1 MSIRR
6 NLLIALLS
14 ALVLV
19 GLAASAATYFAAR
32 NEANELFDYQ
42 LRQMALSLRDQTLQS
57 RNEFFPE
64 FDYDFIV
71 QVWDSAG
78 TRVYLSNQ
86 NIALPQSGLGFDT
99 VPVNG
104 EDWRTFTMSDGVKV
118 IQVAQPMSLRRD
130 RAAAIALRILAPLL
144 ASLPLFALLI
154 WLLVGRGLRPLG
166 DIARAIGARV
176 PSSLEPLP
184 EAGLPGEI
192 QPMVAEL
199 NGLLSRLGDALETQK
214 QFTADAAHELRS
226 PLTALQL
233 QVQLVERA
241 QSDVERREALEQ
253 LKTGIRR
260 ASRLVE
266 QLLTMARLD
275 PAAAQ
280 ARSAVDLDALAAS
293 VAADFETLAGAKRIG
308 LRLGRVEP
316 ARAAGVPEALRTLL
330 GNLVDNALRYTPE
343 GGSVTI
349 DAFTEDGRAAL
360 AVTDSGPGIPPEER
374 ERVFDRFYRLP
385 GSGAQGSGLGLAI
398 VSRIA
403 ESHHAEIELGEGEA
417 SRGLRATVRF
427 PAP

>member
-104 EDWRTFTMSDGVKV
+104 EDWRTYTMSDGVKV
-118 IQVAQPMSLRRD
+118 IQVAQPMSVRRD

-184 EAGLPGEI
+184 DAGLPGEI

>member
-6 NLLIALLS
+6 NLFVALLS
-14 ALVLV
+14 ALLLV
-19 GLAASAATYFAAR
+19 GLAASAATYIAAR

-57 RNEFFPE
+57 QNEIFPE

-78 TRVYLSNQ
+78 TRVYLSDQ

-104 EDWRTFTMSDGVKV
+104 EDWRTFTMSNGVKV
-118 IQVAQPMSLRRD
+118 IQVAQPMGLRRD

-144 ASLPLFALLI
+144 ASIPLFALLI
-154 WLLVGRGLRPLG
+154 WLLVGRGLRPLA
-166 DIARAIGARV
+166 DIARAIGTRA
-176 PSSLEPLP
+176 PSSLEPLS
-184 EAGLPGEI
+184 EEGLPGEI
-192 QPMVAEL
+192 RPMVAQL
-199 NGLLSRLGDALETQK
+199 NGLLDRLAEAIETQK

-241 QSDVERREALEQ
+241 RSTDDRRDALEQ

-275 PAAAQ
+275 PAVVQ
-280 ARSAVDLDALAAS
+280 ARSIIELDELAAS
-293 VAADFETLAGAKRIG
+293 VAADFETLAAAKRVG
-308 LRLGRVEP
+308 LRLGRIGP
-316 ARAAGVPEALRTLL
+316 AHVDGVPQALRTLL
-330 GNLVDNALRYTPE
+330 GNLVDNAIRYTPE
-343 GGSVTI
+343 GGKVTL
-349 DAFTEDGRAAL
+349 DAFAEDGRAIFS
-360 AVTDSGPGIPPEER
+360 VTDAGPGIPIEER
-374 ERVFDRFYRLP
+374 QRVFDRFYRLP
-385 GSGAQGSGLGLAI
+385 GSDPQGSGLGLAI
-398 VSRIA
+398 VRRIA
-403 ESHHAEIELGEGEA
+403 ESHRAEIELGEGEA
-417 SRGLRATVRF
+417 GRGLRVTVRF
-427 PAP
+427 PAS